1 MGRQND
7 QNNGIS
13 RRMKVVERYI
23 FNRTLAVFVAA
34 LFWTLAIVW
43 TTQVLARIDLVT
55 DSGQSALTF
64 FEIATLILPSIIPI
78 VVPFAL
84 IIAVAQTLSMM
95 NTDSELVVISAAGNS
110 RWTVARPIIILALL
124 ASAFSFAVD
133 NGVDPYARERGREL
147 VAAARADLLSLII
160 QEGTFRKVDEGL
172 FVQIG
177 KRLPD
182 GRLGGIFV
190 ADSRQ
195 EGIDLVYYAKTG
207 AVVQKEEGSV
217 LVMADGV
224 VHRETPGGDIS
235 VIRFTSYAFDLS
247 AFSSAA
253 DEITMFPKDRTI
265 AYLMNPDPNDKLYQ
279 AKPQSFRA
287 ELHRRFTEWVYPL
300 VFALIGLA
308 VAGDARSHRESRIHP
323 LLTAVTI
330 ALFIRWLGFFVT
342 NQAQTSALFTPLAY
356 AVPIVASLVAIGFIR
371 SNRTMEL
378 PFAWVERLAA
388 TRQFALRTASFWP
401 WLLRRLRP
409 SRGAA

>member
-1 MGRQND
+1 
-7 QNNGIS
+7 
-13 RRMKVVERYI
+13 MKVVERYI
-23 FNRTLAVFVAA
+23 FSRTLTVFVAA

-84 IIAVAQTLSMM
+84 LIAVAQTLSVM

-124 ASAFSFAVD
+124 ASTFSFAVD
-133 NGVDPYARERGREL
+133 NGVDPYARERGRQL
-147 VAAARADLLSLII
+147 VASARADLLSLVI
-160 QEGTFRKVDEGL
+160 QEGSFRKVDEGL

-182 GRLGGIFV
+182 GRLGGVFV

-195 EGIDLVYYAKTG
+195 EGVDLVYYAKTG
-207 AVVQKEEGSV
+207 AVVEHGGNSM
-217 LVMADGV
+217 LIMSDGV
-224 VHRETPGGDIS
+224 VHRETPTGEIS

-247 AFSSAA
+247 AFSAA
-253 DEITMFPKDRTI
+253 AGEITMFPKDRTI
-265 AYLMNPDPNDKLYQ
+265 PYLMNPDPNDKVYQ
-279 AKPQSFRA
+279 QQPQSFRA
-287 ELHRRFTEWVYPL
+287 ELHRRFTEWIYPL

-308 VAGDARSHRESRIHP
+308 VAGDARSHREGRIHP

-330 ALFIRWLGFFVT
+330 ALFVRWLGFFVT
-342 NQAQTSALFTPLAY
+342 NQAQTSAFFVPLAY
-356 AVPIVASLVAIGFIR
+356 AVPITASLIAVGFIR

-378 PFAWVERLAA
+378 PIAWVDRLSAMRVLA
-388 TRQFALRTASFWP
+388 GRMKSFWP
-401 WLLRRLRP
+401 WVARRFGP
-409 SRGAA
+409 NRGAA